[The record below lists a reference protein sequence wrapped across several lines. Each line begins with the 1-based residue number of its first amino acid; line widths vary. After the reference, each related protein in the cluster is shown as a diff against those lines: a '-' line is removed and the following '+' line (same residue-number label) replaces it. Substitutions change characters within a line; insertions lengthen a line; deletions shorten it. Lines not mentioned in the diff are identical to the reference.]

1 MIEFSRK
8 ILVITTTYD
17 KIYSNNIEE
26 KYEIVVNRVIV
37 FIGWSLSTL
46 FLVVALA
53 GLATPGAGKLMSL
66 AMIGWCSIFLPPFWK
81 KTIQYGLPTNIIS
94 RVVAFITLPV
104 LFMAMATANGYKP
117 EVSTVK
123 TQPEASSISVSPTPV
138 KTEPPN
144 PLSERVT
151 PKPAKSSIAVSPTSI
166 KAESPKPSISSIN
179 QVRRVT
185 LTAKATPVG
194 TNDLV
199 VSGETDLPEGFLLS
213 IQTIRWHFEKEDM
226 QKHYLSLENISTPPQ
241 LVEVK
246 NGKFSAK
253 FTVITVEEL
262 RSALK
267 SYYDSSDQPE
277 LGKSTIDNYISVNIF
292 GDPRKQPAEIKKII
306 GENGEKIQRDP
317 IEKWATVYLETRAEM

>member
-1 MIEFSRK
+1 MVMRFMI
-8 ILVITTTYD
+8 
-17 KIYSNNIEE
+17 
-26 KYEIVVNRVIV
+26 
-37 FIGWSLSTL
+37 FIGWVLSA
-46 FLVVALA
+46 FSFVIALA
-53 GLATPGAGKLMSL
+53 GLATPGAGKLISL
-66 AMIGWCSIFLPPFWK
+66 ALIGWCLIFLPPLWLR
-81 KTIQYGLPTNIIS
+81 TIKHGLPINIVV
-94 RVVAFITLPV
+94 RVVAFFTLPAIFV
-104 LFMAMATANGYKP
+104 AIATANGYKP

-138 KTEPPN
+138 RTETPK

-151 PKPAKSSIAVSPTSI
+151 PKPATSSIAVLPTPI
-166 KAESPKPSISSIN
+166 KAESPKPSTSSIS

-185 LTAKATPVG
+185 LNARATPVG

-213 IQTIRWHFEKEDM
+213 IQAIRWHFEKEDM
-226 QKHYLSLENISTPPQ
+226 QKHYLSFENITPPKQ

-253 FTVITVEEL
+253 FTVLTVEEL
-262 RSALK
+262 RAALT
-267 SYYDSSDQPE
+267 SYQDSFDQPK
-277 LGKSTIDNYISVNIF
+277 LGKSTIDNYISVDIF

-317 IEKWATVYLETRAEM
+317 IKKWATVYLETRAEM